1 MFVTVMANNANP
13 PWLLLGQS
21 GADRWGKWQLR
32 SRRHL
37 WSSSWWSWCW
47 LSLWYKPWYPSQKII
62 NISRK
67 QKIRNSSPSQ
77 KAAMPPMAFWDV
89 SEVYRRFSNSYLDF
103 QKVISILFHLH
114 VWEMS
119 LIRIHIPH
127 SRDKIASSW
136 SPSPTWWTWWP
147 GWRRAWG
154 RPWCR
159 STRRRRPPE
168 PRSYQGR
175 QADRGIWKVGRWKRV
190 QRITWVCLG
199 PSQSSWGAGWPPTE
213 GLWEGHWCN
222 LEELTDYLAAQNKL
236 KHTEKIYLK
245 DALTR
250 LGVE

>member
-1 MFVTVMANNANP
+1 
-13 PWLLLGQS
+13 
-21 GADRWGKWQLR
+21 
-32 SRRHL
+32 
-37 WSSSWWSWCW
+37 
-47 LSLWYKPWYPSQKII
+47 
-62 NISRK
+62 
-67 QKIRNSSPSQ
+67 
-77 KAAMPPMAFWDV
+77 MAFWV
-89 SEVYRRFSNSYLDF
+89 SEVYRRFNNSYLTF
-103 QKVISILFHLH
+103 QRLACHLYDI
-114 VWEMS
+114 WFS
-119 LIRIHIPH
+119 
-127 SRDKIASSW
+127 
-136 SPSPTWWTWWP
+136 SPTWWTWWP

-175 QADRGIWKVGRWKRV
+175 QADRGIWKVGRWKRARV

-213 GLWEGHWCN
+213 GLSEGHWCN

-250 LGVE
+250 LGVECVGWWWQRWPAQQ